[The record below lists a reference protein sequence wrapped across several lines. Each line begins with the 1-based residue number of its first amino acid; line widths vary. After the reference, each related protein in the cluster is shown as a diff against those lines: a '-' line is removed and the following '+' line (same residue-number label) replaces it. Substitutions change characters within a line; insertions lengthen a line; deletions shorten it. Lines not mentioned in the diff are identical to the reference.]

1 MPTIV
6 ATAGATN
13 ANSYCTLVE
22 ANTYHESH
30 LYATTWT
37 DGEDDNKIIALIW
50 ATRLL
55 DEQYDW
61 VGQKVSS
68 DQALRW
74 PRADVTDRDGWEVS
88 STTIPQFLKNATA
101 ELARQLMT
109 SDRFGTRDSAAAGIK
124 SVQAGSV
131 AVEFDSLDRI
141 EVFPEAVESMVS
153 FYTTGSQLGGI
164 EVPLV
169 RV

>member
-1 MPTIV
+1 MPTLV
-6 ATAGATN
+6 ATAGAVN
-13 ANSYCTLVE
+13 ANSYCTLAE
-22 ANTYHESH
+22 GNTYHESH
-30 LYATTWT
+30 LYASTWT
-37 DGEDDNKIIALIW
+37 DGEDDNKIIALVW

-61 VGQKVSS
+61 VGEKISS
-68 DQALRW
+68 TQALRW
-74 PRADVTDRDGWEVS
+74 PRSGVIDRDGWEVDFD
-88 STTIPQFLKNATA
+88 TIPQFLKNATA

-109 SDRFGTRDSAAAGIK
+109 SDRFGTRDSAQAGIK
-124 SVQAGSV
+124 SVKAGSV

-141 EVFPEAVESMVS
+141 EVFPEAVDTMVS

>member
-22 ANTYHESH
+22 SNTYHDTH

-74 PRADVTDRDGWEVS
+74 PRADVTDRDGWAVDS
-88 STTIPQFLKNATA
+88 ATIPQFLKNATA

-109 SDRFGTRDSAAAGIK
+109 SDRFGTRDSAQAGIK